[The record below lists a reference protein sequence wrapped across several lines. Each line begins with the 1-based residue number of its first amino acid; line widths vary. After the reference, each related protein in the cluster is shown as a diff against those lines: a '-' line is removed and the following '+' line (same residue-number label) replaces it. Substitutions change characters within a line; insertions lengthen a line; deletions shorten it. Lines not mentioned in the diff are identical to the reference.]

1 MQKESPAAA
10 AAPAREPGFDQVL
23 ERLRTVVERLE
34 AGQLGLEDSL
44 KIFEEGVA
52 LARKGHALLEAAE
65 KRVEL
70 LTRGPQGDVAVPMPG
85 PENGER
91 GGG

>member
-1 MQKESPAAA
+1 
-10 AAPAREPGFDQVL
+10 VL
-23 ERLRTVVERLE
+23 ERLRGVVERLE
-34 AGQLGLEDSL
+34 QGQLGLEDSL
-44 KIFEEGVA
+44 KVFEEGVV

-70 LTRGPQGDVAVPMPG
+70 LTRGPAGDVAVPMAG
-85 PENGER
+85 EGGER